1 MKERNKSILRGS
13 DKPYLDPL
21 PKQTRTRAPQ
31 PPYEGKRGRT
41 TNTSPNIGKRQTE
54 KQSVTIQRS
63 ILTRKGITAD
73 PTPNNYRKQETMAA
87 QN

>member
-1 MKERNKSILRGS
+1 MKERNKSIVRGS

-21 PKQTRTRAPQ
+21 AKQTRTRALL
-31 PPYEGKRGRT
+31 PYEGKRGRT